1 MNLVGGILGDAVT
14 GLIGNEDNL
23 IQLGIAALIIGGLY
37 QCLVIFGL
45 HWLII
50 PILTLQLAST
60 GQSNIN
66 MLVSFTMLAQG
77 ASALAVFVKTR
88 KTDMKGLALPAA
100 LSALM
105 GVTEPAFFG
114 INLKYIKVFIM
125 SSIVAAVG
133 GFMGLQ
139 MYGFYGSL
147 IGFPSFISNPNVGK
161 VINGVKVEPHVFLGM
176 SNLTIFWISTVICF
190 VVTFALVFMFGYND
204 NDVMGAGVEKKN
216 AFKDAVK

>member
-105 GVTEPAFFG
+105 GVTEPAFFW
-114 INLKYIKVFIM
+114 Y
-125 SSIVAAVG
+125 
-133 GFMGLQ
+133 Q
-139 MYGFYGSL
+139 
-147 IGFPSFISNPNVGK
+147 P
-161 VINGVKVEPHVFLGM
+161 
-176 SNLTIFWISTVICF
+176 
-190 VVTFALVFMFGYND
+190 
-204 NDVMGAGVEKKN
+204 
-216 AFKDAVK
+216 